1 MKPSRHLIGRPR
13 LAGLWTIALALLLG
27 GCGSAPTATPTPPA
41 PTPTPAATLAPG
53 LPTAAATATASA
65 TPVPPP
71 ATVTPAAVA
80 TATPL
85 TYAAA
90 QAPAASAAW
99 QVRNLMVGP
108 GRIYAFLVFAVP
120 RETEPARYELLVSDD
135 DGKTWSPFPGGLP
148 QASCLL
154 NVNLDYASADSLFVA
169 ACSGGIHHWTGSE
182 WALISSRQVSALEVV
197 YLHPQTMWAVDAAA
211 TGASPKVLRSDDG
224 GSTWARADTGIEQS
238 GVTQLGIDPRDSNT
252 LYAMGPS
259 LYRGKATGRWEM
271 MQTDEWLPARL
282 TGMAIE
288 GGNGALYISLS
299 APNNQIWRSRNGN
312 APDVTTVQW
321 ELVHYF
327 GEDQAVQL
335 LATGPSPS
343 GLALYANLAAIRQP
357 DGAVVDGDYLP
368 YRSPDGGNTW
378 ERIVLPGWIE

>member
-1 MKPSRHLIGRPR
+1 MG
-13 LAGLWTIALALLLG
+13 G
-27 GCGSAPTATPTPPA
+27 GCG
-41 PTPTPAATLAPG
+41 G
-53 LPTAAATATASA
+53 HGC
-65 TPVPPP
+65 
-71 ATVTPAAVA
+71 
-80 TATPL
+80 
-85 TYAAA
+85 
-90 QAPAASAAW
+90 Q
-99 QVRNLMVGP
+99 
-108 GRIYAFLVFAVP
+108 
-120 RETEPARYELLVSDD
+120 
-135 DGKTWSPFPGGLP
+135 
-148 QASCLL
+148 
-154 NVNLDYASADSLFVA
+154 
-169 ACSGGIHHWTGSE
+169 
-182 WALISSRQVSALEVV
+182 
-197 YLHPQTMWAVDAAA
+197 
-211 TGASPKVLRSDDG
+211 PKVLRSDDG

-343 GLALYANLAAIRQP
+343 GLALYANLAGSGNRMALLSMATTCLTTRPMVATPGSAWCCRGRSGQP
-357 DGAVVDGDYLP
+357 FPEGV
-368 YRSPDGGNTW
+368 
-378 ERIVLPGWIE
+378 